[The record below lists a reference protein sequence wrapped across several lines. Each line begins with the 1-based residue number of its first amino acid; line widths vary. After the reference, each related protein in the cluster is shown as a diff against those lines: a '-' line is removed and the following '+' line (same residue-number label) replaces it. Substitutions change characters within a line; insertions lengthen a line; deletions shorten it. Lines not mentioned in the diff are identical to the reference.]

1 MLNLRP
7 QERQACPPGTII
19 DLFVTKEYADA
30 LIPYTSID
38 STHRKVQ
45 RCRRPSGNFSLLE
58 LNTWYRPFELMSR
71 AGR

>member
-1 MLNLRP
+1 M
-7 QERQACPPGTII
+7 
-19 DLFVTKEYADA
+19 FVTKEYADA